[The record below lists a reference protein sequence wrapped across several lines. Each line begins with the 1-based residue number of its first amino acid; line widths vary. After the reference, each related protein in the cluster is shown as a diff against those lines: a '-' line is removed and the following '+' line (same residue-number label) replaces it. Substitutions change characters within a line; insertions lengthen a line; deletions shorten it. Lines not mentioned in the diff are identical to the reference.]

1 MQNLSFYKNG
11 MHLDFGIGEHGEL
24 LLLNLSEKP
33 YDREKRWEEWTAN
46 AVEILTTGGDRD
58 GHHGAKQ
65 AYYRCP
71 DIPVY
76 VSHEETEDKLIFHL
90 KSAALDIEQT
100 YCFYENV
107 KAVRSFVKVTN
118 IAQEDVGLD
127 AVFSFRMSG
136 FPMDKIL
143 IPHSDTC
150 KEMNWQEYAPLEAG
164 IPIKSTMKRV
174 CVSNTGSWSTKEYL
188 PMGAA
193 VSAEQTLL
201 WQVEANG
208 SWNWEVACLWEDWC
222 LSISGPNEQENHWW
236 KNLKPG
242 ESFTT
247 VTAAVALG
255 KDFDDAIA
263 QMTKYR
269 RHIAYRSPKDIGLP
283 VMFNDYMGCLGA
295 DPTTEKE
302 LPQIDAAAAAGAE
315 LFIMDAGWYANG
327 GWWDT
332 VGEWKVFEERFPN
345 GMGEVFDYIRAKGMI
360 PGIWLE
366 PEVMGVNC
374 PIQDQFDDSSFF
386 MRHGKRVIDHGRYQ
400 LDFRNEKVRK
410 HLDTVVDGLIRDY
423 GIGYFKFDYNIDAG
437 IGTEVNADS
446 FGDGL
451 KQHNDAMLSWLDGV
465 TKRHPDVILE
475 NCSSGGMRMD
485 YLSLAHSSLQSL
497 TDAYW
502 AEGTAHIAAN
512 SGTAVIPEQAAVWV
526 LPKKEDDLNQVSQWM
541 VNAMFK
547 RIHLSGENAWLSEEA
562 ANEIKTGIAYYKE
575 TREEIPSLIPFF
587 PKGLNYYD
595 EEWKVC
601 GYHGEGKDYICV
613 TRQEGEDVLEIPVS
627 EEWTKAEVPYP
638 VRMAEYV
645 KLEKGILKVTIPA
658 HSGVVIQLTK

>member
-1 MQNLSFYKNG
+1 MQNFNFYKNG
-11 MHLDFGIGEHGEL
+11 MHLDFATGEHGEL
-24 LLLNLSEKP
+24 LLLNFAETP
-33 YDREKRWEEWTAN
+33 YDREKRWQEWSAY
-46 AVEILTTGGDRD
+46 AVEILTTGADRD

-65 AYYRCP
+65 AFYRCP

-76 VSHEETEDKLIFHL
+76 VSHEETEDKLVFHL
-90 KSAALDIEQT
+90 KSAALDIEQV
-100 YCFYENV
+100 YCFYEDAKV
-107 KAVRSFVKVTN
+107 VRSYVTVTN
-118 IAQEDVGLD
+118 TTQEDVGLD
-127 AVFSFRMSG
+127 AVFSFRLSG

-150 KEMNWQEYAPLEAG
+150 KEFNWQEYTPLEAG
-164 IPIKSTMKRV
+164 IPLKSTMKRV
-174 CVSNTGSWSTKEYL
+174 CVSNSGSWSTKEYL

-193 VSAEQTLL
+193 LSAEQTLL

-208 SWNWEVACLWEDWC
+208 SWNWEVACLWEDWY
-222 LSISGPNEQENHWW
+222 LSIGGPNEQENHWW

-247 VTAAVALG
+247 VAAAVALG
-255 KDFDDAIA
+255 KDFDDAVA

-269 RHIAYRSPKDIGLP
+269 RHIAYRSPKDKALP
-283 VMFNDYMGCLGA
+283 VMFNDYMKCLDA
-295 DPTTEKE
+295 NPTTEKE
-302 LPQIDAAAAAGAE
+302 LPQIDAAADAGAE
-315 LFIMDAGWYANG
+315 VFIMDAGWYAKG
-327 GWWDT
+327 TWWET
-332 VGEWKVFEERFPN
+332 VGEWKVNEERFTN
-345 GMGEVFDYIRAKGMI
+345 GMSEVFDYIRAKGMI

-374 PIQDQFDDSSFF
+374 PIQDQFDDDCFF
-386 MRHGKRVIDHGRYQ
+386 MRHGKRVIDHGRFQ

-446 FGDGL
+446 VGDGL

-465 TKRHPDVILE
+465 VARHPDIILE

-512 SGTAVIPEQAAVWV
+512 SGTGVIPEQAAVWV
-526 LPKKEDDLNQVSQWM
+526 LPMKDDSLDQVSQWV

-547 RIHLSGENAWLSEEA
+547 RIHLSGETAWLSEEA
-562 ANEIKTGIAYYKE
+562 KEEVRTGIRYYKE
-575 TREEIPSLIPFF
+575 IRNEIPGLIPFL
-587 PKGLNYYD
+587 PNGLNFYGED
-595 EEWKVC
+595 WKVC

-613 TRQEGEDVLEIPVS
+613 TRQEGEDMLEIPVS
-627 EEWTKAEVPYP
+627 GEWAKAEVPYP

-645 KLEKGILKVTIPA
+645 KLENGVLKVTIPA